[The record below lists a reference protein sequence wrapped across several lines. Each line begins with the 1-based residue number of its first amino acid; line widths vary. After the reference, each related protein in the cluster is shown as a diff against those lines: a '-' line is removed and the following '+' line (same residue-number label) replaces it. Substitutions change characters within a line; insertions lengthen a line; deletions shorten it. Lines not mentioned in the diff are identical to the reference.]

1 MIIVIILGLICL
13 ILSQI
18 FLKDKEVRENAIKV
32 ILIVIFV
39 YVLLSTITN

>member
-18 FLKDKEVRENAIKV
+18 FLKDKEVRENASKV
-32 ILIVIFV
+32 ILIMIFV
-39 YVLLSTITN
+39 YVLLSIITN